1 MNFHLRRRESL
12 LFLLLLVTGAAS
24 AQLAKP
30 PAESSQQ
37 SAGNSLESHIGRG
50 YDALKQENYES
61 AEQEFRAALAID
73 PSLAMRARFPLAV
86 ALFQQNKFADARREF
101 QTVRRASGD
110 LPSISYYLGRMDL
123 EEHNYESAVANLSKA
138 SSRPPFPDTA
148 FYLGL
153 AYLKLGFYPDAEKW
167 LKEAVRLNPED
178 SRAEYQ
184 LATVYRS
191 EGRQQEANEA
201 FQKSKQN
208 MAYSDRRSQL
218 KQQCAQELDQGASE
232 QANSACERLNNPDD
246 ANMLTSLGILYGQ
259 HGQMEK
265 ALPPLQRAAELSPQS
280 PQMQYNLAFTYFQL
294 HRFQE
299 ARASLEQAVQRWPDL
314 FPVNA
319 LYGAVL
325 WNLGEVPS
333 AYQALHHAHVLNSQD
348 PGTTALLYQSAMA
361 MAERSEQA
369 AADSEALRY
378 LQEAAAL
385 STADIAPHQRM
396 AEIYRRLGKNELA
409 AEEEHRANEIARSP
423 KK

>member
-1 MNFHLRRRESL
+1 MRQALV
-12 LFLLLLVTGAAS
+12 LLLAGAVCPQS
-24 AQLAKP
+24 VKP
-30 PAESSQQ
+30 PVKPLQQPAE
-37 SAGNSLESHIGRG
+37 NSLESHLGSG
-50 YDALKQENYES
+50 YQALKEEKYDV
-61 AEQEFRAALAID
+61 AEQEFRAALTVD
-73 PSLAMRARFPLAV
+73 QSLAMRARFPLAV
-86 ALFQQNKFADARREF
+86 ALFEQNKFTDARREF

-110 LPSISYYLGRMDL
+110 LPSISYYMGRMDL
-123 EEHNYESAVANLSKA
+123 EERNYKSAIANLNKA

-153 AYLKLGFYPDAEKW
+153 AYQKLGSYPDAEKW

-218 KQQCAQELDQGASE
+218 KQECAQELDRDTSE

-246 ANMLTSLGILYGQ
+246 ANMLTALGILYGQ
-259 HGQMEK
+259 HGQLEK

-294 HRFQE
+294 RRFQD

-325 WNLGEVPS
+325 WNLGDVPP

-348 PGTTALLYQSAMA
+348 QGTTALLYQSIMA

-369 AADSEALRY
+369 AADSDTLRY
-378 LQEAAAL
+378 LQEAASL

-409 AEEEHRANEIARSP
+409 AEEDRKANEIAASP